1 MDNHPEQD
9 QFIHQLFREQREQ
22 EAIDAPAFT
31 ELYAKAKQ
39 KHQKMK
45 NIKISLLIGLA
56 LILLAGLAILTTDKD
71 RVDPDM
77 KVASAGFNY
86 YQALETEGKFVIN
99 NIQFAF
105 NRADLKPESMSIIS
119 TIAQMMADH
128 PEVKLSVEGHTDAH
142 GAASYNQ
149 ELSGAR
155 AEAVRQALINRG
167 VAADRLRSAGYGESK
182 PVAENDSDAGRAKN
196 RRVEFVRF

>member
-86 YQALETEGKFVIN
+86 YQALETEGKLVIN
-99 NIQFAF
+99 NI
-105 NRADLKPESMSIIS
+105 
-119 TIAQMMADH
+119 
-128 PEVKLSVEGHTDAH
+128 
-142 GAASYNQ
+142 
-149 ELSGAR
+149 
-155 AEAVRQALINRG
+155 
-167 VAADRLRSAGYGESK
+167 
-182 PVAENDSDAGRAKN
+182 
-196 RRVEFVRF
+196 